1 MGQPAPRLMQGNTTM
16 SSASVEDE
24 LRARIAELEA
34 ENARL
39 RQVEAAAREVLALYE
54 GRRPGFASSYARDV
68 LRQAFAGDE
77 VALGRPYRRKSSR
90 SGQRKATRQK

>member
-1 MGQPAPRLMQGNTTM
+1 MMQGNSTM
-16 SSASVEDE
+16 SPASVEDE

-90 SGQRKATRQK
+90 SGQRKAPRQK